1 MGSKKEGLV
10 RMASNGLLL
19 LLVLSFGAT
28 LATNTELNDEND
40 MDDELSL
47 ELEEKEWDP
56 DVEVEDVINEMKV
69 KGKKAGKD
77 DLNYVESVESKDSK
91 WDSDLEYEN
100 DDGTVMEPK
109 WYEDNVFIPHHLNE
123 TSFVGNWNKDEE
135 MKHAKKET
143 LKTKDGDMTVEK

>member
-1 MGSKKEGLV
+1 MGSKKESLV

-28 LATNTELNDEND
+28 QATNTELHDEKD
-40 MDDELSL
+40 TDDELSL
-47 ELEEKEWDP
+47 ELEETEWDP
-56 DVEVEDVINEMKV
+56 DVAVEDVGDVKEV

-77 DLNYVESVESKDSK
+77 DLDYVEEVGGKDSK

-109 WYEDNVFIPHHLNE
+109 WYEDNLCWKLEQRRRDE
-123 TSFVGNWNKDEE
+123 TC
-135 MKHAKKET
+135 
-143 LKTKDGDMTVEK
+143 